1 MLTSRHGVSQGP
13 QGCRGTARLLIAA
26 ALGGLIVLL
35 SACTASA
42 QPSPNL
48 NRTTENPIVRSS
60 DGSVSFPTE
69 WSMANAV
76 PDGIGTLYG
85 ESKNSWLAVSSTGSS
100 MIYAGMTGFLL
111 HDMSLAR
118 TQEMADYNL
127 FEIATR
133 YGTAT
138 LWVFANADTS
148 VDSVWVRQ
156 SGLAGSSLI
165 PEGIGDNLI
174 IDTGFIVRQNY
185 DPTTD
190 RHWLPGMPEPGDTA
204 FSWSDWYCV
213 FGTSGFNN
221 SAFVNGL
228 PLAID
233 GGNEVY
239 EVAFRQAGSASPET
253 PPPPE
258 CFWPIIKRIADP
270 KTGMPKWILVG
281 WVVNWVVHF
290 PFPPLE
296 PPNHQPGIICPDCP
310 PSMPFLPI
318 GVPYELTFIAND
330 PDGTT
335 PALTSSAGIT
345 PGTSFIDHGD
355 GTGTL
360 QIVPQEDQVCDSLC
374 VGVVAN
380 DGSAQSDYIM
390 VEYGVVEA
398 GGGVETVPVDEPGL
412 SAMPSVTTASCYLK
426 FATALTQP
434 ARVAVFDVSG
444 RVVRRIEAGAGT
456 VGVTWDGT
464 DDSGRPVSSGVYL
477 IRLTGSNIQETT
489 RVIVLR

>member
-1 MLTSRHGVSQGP
+1 MLTLRHRDLEAP
-13 QGCRGTARLLIAA
+13 QGRQGTARLLIAA

-35 SACTASA
+35 SACAASA
-42 QPSPNL
+42 QQSPNL
-48 NRTTENPIVRSS
+48 NRTTENPIVRST
-60 DGSVSFPTE
+60 DGSVSSPTE

-85 ESKNSWLAVSSTGSS
+85 ESKESWLAISSTGSS

-111 HDMSLAR
+111 HDMSLAP

-127 FEIATR
+127 FEITTQ
-133 YGTAT
+133 YGTVT
-138 LWVFANADTS
+138 LWVLANADTS

-165 PEGIGDNLI
+165 PEATGDNLI
-174 IDTGFIVRQNY
+174 IDSGFIVRQNY
-185 DPTTD
+185 DPATD

-204 FSWSDWYCV
+204 FSWDDWYGI

-239 EVAFRQAGSASPET
+239 EVAFRRAGAST
-253 PPPPE
+253 PGQPPNA
-258 CFWPIIKRIADP
+258 CWWAIIRIVADP
-270 KTGMPKWILVG
+270 KTGKPNWVLVG
-281 WVVNWVVHF
+281 WVFDWVVHF
-290 PFPPLE
+290 PFWSSIW
-296 PPNHQPGIICPDCP
+296 PNESPGLICECP
-310 PSMPFLPI
+310 PGMVFLEA
-318 GVPYELTFIAND
+318 GLPYEIAFTATD
-330 PDGTT
+330 PNGTT
-335 PALTSSAGIT
+335 PAITSSAGII

-380 DGSAQSDYIM
+380 DGSAQSNYIM
-390 VEYGVVEA
+390 VKYGVVA
-398 GGGVETVPVDEPGL
+398 TGGGVEPVPTNEPGL
-412 SAMPSVTTASCYLK
+412 SGLPSVTTASCYLK
-426 FATALTQP
+426 FGTALTQP
-434 ARVAVFDVSG
+434 ATVAIFDVSG
-444 RVVRRIEAGAGT
+444 GLVRRIKAGAGA
-456 VGVTWDGT
+456 GGLTWDGT
-464 DDSGRPVSSGVYL
+464 DDSGHPVSSGVYL
-477 IRLTGSNIQETT
+477 IRLTGSNVQETT